1 MGLLEIVWMNFQL
14 LAVESPLAQG
24 LAEFSEVRKLGMNWR
39 WEERGGW
46 WMCTASP
53 HFVRGRQYEGC
64 SGIPRSASYD
74 LSGGEKTLCGAC
86 GRPSRRIYDRKLR
99 QVRDLSAG
107 DTRIYLEIERRRVP
121 LPELRQSEAGEAG
134 VALQQPLLHQALCV
148 LCGPALSDLDDPR
161 RRPRVALG
169 LEHRQGTR
177 PAVHAGAAP
186 KSRAASATRD
196 RHRRGLDPQGAHLPH
211 RGQRSGAAPGGL
223 SIWHSQKRQHAA
235 HLFNKT
241 SRIVLFLGLSKG
253 QLKLHRLVWMQFA
266 PQSHQHSREPVFQ

>member
-1 MGLLEIVWMNFQL
+1 MNFQL

-74 LSGGEKTLCGAC
+74 LSGGEKNSVRSLRSALAPNLRSQAAPGTRPLGGRHQNLSGDREPSGA
-86 GRPSRRIYDRKLR
+86 
-99 QVRDLSAG
+99 
-107 DTRIYLEIERRRVP
+107 

-134 VALQQPLLHQALCV
+134 VALQQPLLHQALCL

-161 RRPRVALG
+161 RSCTWIGAPSRNSTSSTCSSNSEEQA
-169 LEHRQGTR
+169 RQRHGRSASTRSRSARGTPTASWSAIWSGTGR
-177 PAVHAGAAP
+177 SGSAGRIAP
-186 KSRAASATRD
+186 KRAWISST
-196 RHRRGLDPQGAHLPH
+196 
-211 RGQRSGAAPGGL
+211 SG
-223 SIWHSQKRQHAA
+223 
-235 HLFNKT
+235 
-241 SRIVLFLGLSKG
+241 
-253 QLKLHRLVWMQFA
+253 
-266 PQSHQHSREPVFQ
+266 

>member
-1 MGLLEIVWMNFQL
+1 MNFQRV
-14 LAVESPLAQG
+14 AVESPLAQG
-24 LAEFSEVRKLGMNWR
+24 FAEFSKAEKSGMNWR

-53 HFVRGRQYEGC
+53 PFVRGRRYVGC
-64 SGIPRSASYD
+64 LAIPSSASYD
-74 LSGGEKTLCGAC
+74 LSGGEKNSVWGLRSALAPNLRSQAAPGTRPLGGRHQNLSGDREPSGA
-86 GRPSRRIYDRKLR
+86 
-99 QVRDLSAG
+99 
-107 DTRIYLEIERRRVP
+107 

-161 RRPRVALG
+161 RRPRVAPG

-211 RGQRSGAAPGGL
+211 RGQRSGAAPADLVRRAGSLRSEHGSL
-223 SIWHSQKRQHAA
+223 LPVAE
-235 HLFNKT
+235 
-241 SRIVLFLGLSKG
+241 SREKQADPARGDDMWKPFRNATRSY
-253 QLKLHRLVWMQFA
+253 A
-266 PQSHQHSREPVFQ
+266 PQA

>member
-1 MGLLEIVWMNFQL
+1 MNFRRV
-14 LAVESPLAQG
+14 AVENPLAQG
-24 LAEFSEVRKLGMNWR
+24 FAEFSRAQKLGMNWR

-53 HFVRGRQYEGC
+53 PFVRGRRYVGC
-64 SGIPRSASYD
+64 LAIPRSVSYG
-74 LSGGEKTLCGAC
+74 LSGGEKNFVRSLWSALAPNLRSQAAPGARPLG
-86 GRPSRRIYDRKLR
+86 GRHQNLSGDRE
-99 QVRDLSAG
+99 QSGA
-107 DTRIYLEIERRRVP
+107 

-161 RRPRVALG
+161 RRPRVAPG

-186 KSRAASATRD
+186 KSRDASATGD

-211 RGQRSGAAPGGL
+211 RGQRSGAAPADLVRRAGSLRSEHGSL
-223 SIWHSQKRQHAA
+223 PASFRRSKNPKKLPHDFK
-235 HLFNKT
+235 KT
-241 SRIVLFLGLSKG
+241 PKTFVS
-253 QLKLHRLVWMQFA
+253 
-266 PQSHQHSREPVFQ
+266 